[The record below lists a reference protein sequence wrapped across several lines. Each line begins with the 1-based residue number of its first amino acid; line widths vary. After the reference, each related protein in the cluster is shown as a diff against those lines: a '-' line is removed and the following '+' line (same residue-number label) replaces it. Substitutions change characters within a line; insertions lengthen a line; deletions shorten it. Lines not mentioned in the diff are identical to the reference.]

1 MGINSL
7 CIVLAKEV
15 ITHLSLGKMNW
26 WPPQNIQTW
35 VLPQDTPGEEALR
48 NGVCLRATQFQFPA
62 LTLGNFFFF
71 FLAYLKPRKGK
82 RFLEQLEVTDS
93 WWSRSHYGG
102 HRSHYQGRR

>member
-1 MGINSL
+1 MGI
-7 CIVLAKEV
+7 
-15 ITHLSLGKMNW
+15 
-26 WPPQNIQTW
+26 
-35 VLPQDTPGEEALR
+35 TPGYPRGGSPEKWSLSEGYSISISCPDPRKL
-48 NGVCLRATQFQFPA
+48 
-62 LTLGNFFFF
+62 FFFF